1 MLATALFATPATVTL
16 GEQCGYVLYE
26 EHIHLNAEV
35 SVIAP
40 SQQPVSIQLW
50 ACQQAFEGGILEGH
64 KIASTSPTYYTE
76 SGFISEQLAATWP
89 IGQQAYAMV
98 LVLVEGDTILSYV
111 NFAQSQTFLLP
122 YLSEV
127 KTQFTATDIYIDIGQ
142 IYSPRAQDNLSGTL
156 SLELWA
162 VSAPYLGDP
171 CEGELLTIQL
181 LGVLAGQGAWTNYQL
196 TASVPSHA
204 QSLVLLLREWTAKGY
219 VTRDYVAVAVPVS
232 ESVAEPVIA
241 TTAEELEATAE
252 SIAET
257 IVETAVEAM
266 AETVIEAET
275 VVDAVPELVLTPDEP
290 APVKAKKS
298 SKKTTTAPTA
308 KAAAKNPALPSL
320 NEASVE
326 QLCSIKGIS
335 QAVARTIVESRPY
348 KAWTEV
354 AKLKGV
360 GGKLLAKLQE
370 LFHI

>member
-1 MLATALFATPATVTL
+1 MLATALFATPATVIL

-26 EHIHLNAEV
+26 EQIHLNAEV
-35 SVIAP
+35 LVFAP

-50 ACQQAFEGGILEGH
+50 ACQQAFGGGILEGH
-64 KIASTSPTYYTE
+64 KIASTSPAYYTE
-76 SGFISEQLAATWP
+76 SSFISEQIAATWP
-89 IGQQAYAMV
+89 IRQQPYAMV

-111 NFAQSQTFLLP
+111 NFSYSQTFLLP

-142 IYSPRAQDNLSGTL
+142 IYSPRARDNLSGTL

-181 LGVLAGQGAWTNYQL
+181 LGVLAGQGEWTNYQL

-204 QSLVLLLREWTAKGY
+204 QSLVLLLREWTANGY
-219 VTRDYVAVAVPVS
+219 VTRDYVSLFVPVADAAPVATTIESTPEAVVETMTETISPEVVSDVAV
-232 ESVAEPVIA
+232 
-241 TTAEELEATAE
+241 EA
-252 SIAET
+252 IAET
-257 IVETAVEAM
+257 VE
-266 AETVIEAET
+266 VITEQ
-275 VVDAVPELVLTPDEP
+275 PELVLTPDEP
-290 APVKAKKS
+290 APVKPKKTN
-298 SKKTTTAPTA
+298 KKTTAAPAA
-308 KAAAKNPALPSL
+308 KVAAKNPALPSL
-320 NEASVE
+320 NEVSVE
-326 QLCSIKGIS
+326 HLCSIKGIS
-335 QAVARTIVESRPY
+335 RAVARTLVESRPY

-370 LFHI
+370 LFRI

>member
-1 MLATALFATPATVTL
+1 MLATALFTTPATATL

-26 EHIHLNAEV
+26 EQVHLNAEICV
-35 SVIAP
+35 FSASQSALSV
-40 SQQPVSIQLW
+40 QLW
-50 ACQQAFEGGILEGH
+50 ACQQAFHGGILEGH
-64 KIASTSPTYYTE
+64 KIAE
-76 SGFISEQLAATWP
+76 SAPSFYHQNTLIAEQLSASWP
-89 IGQQAYAMV
+89 VGQQSYYMV
-98 LVLVEGDTILSYV
+98 LVLVEADTIVSYV
-111 NFAQSQTFLLP
+111 NFAQTQSFLLP
-122 YLSEV
+122 HLTEV

-142 IYSPRAQDNLSGTL
+142 IYNPRAQDNLSGTL

-196 TASVPSHA
+196 TASIPSHA

-219 VTRDYVAVAVPVS
+219 VTRDYVSLSVPVAD
-232 ESVAEPVIA
+232 AEPVAAII
-241 TTAEELEATAE
+241 E
-252 SIAET
+252 STPEPVAET
-257 IVETAVEAM
+257 IPPEVVTEVTVEA
-266 AETVIEAET
+266 IAET
-275 VVDAVPELVLTPDEP
+275 VVEAEVIAKQPELVLTPDEP
-290 APVKAKKS
+290 APVKAKKT
-298 SKKTTTAPTA
+298 SKKTSSAPVV
-308 KAAAKNPALPSL
+308 KAPAKNPALPSL

-335 QAVARTIVESRPY
+335 QAVARTLVESRPY

-370 LFHI
+370 FFHI

>member
-26 EHIHLNAEV
+26 EQIHLNAEV
-35 SVIAP
+35 SVIAS

-50 ACQQAFEGGILEGH
+50 ACQQAFEGGILDGH

-76 SGFISEQLAATWP
+76 SSFISEQLVAIWP

-111 NFAQSQTFLLP
+111 NFSQSQTFLLP

-204 QSLVLLLREWTAKGY
+204 KSLVLLLREWTAKGY
-219 VTRDYVAVAVPVS
+219 VTRDYVSLSVPVAD
-232 ESVAEPVIA
+232 AEPV
-241 TTAEELEATAE
+241 ATAIE
-252 SIAET
+252 STPEPVVET
-257 IVETAVEAM
+257 MTETIPPEVVSEVAVEAIVETVEVI
-266 AETVIEAET
+266 AEQ
-275 VVDAVPELVLTPDEP
+275 PELVLTPDEP
-290 APVKAKKS
+290 APVKAKKT
-298 SKKTTTAPTA
+298 SKKTTTAPAA

-348 KAWTEV
+348 KAWEEV
-354 AKLKGV
+354 KKLKGV
-360 GGKLLAKLQE
+360 GGILFARLQE